1 MKILNW
7 IRNLFRPKPANAAA
21 DELRRVDEPPD
32 VTPSETP
39 MSQTHD

>member
-21 DELRRVDEPPD
+21 DETPLPPPD
-32 VTPSETP
+32 
-39 MSQTHD
+39 